1 MESRLFETDLLTG
14 HEPENRKSLE
24 INEAILRFME
34 IGVGPG
40 AMPVDHEPGGAAG
53 GLRLRL
59 RVRLRGELSFMGR
72 GWR

>member
-34 IGVGPG
+34 SRLFETDLLT
-40 AMPVDHEPGGAAG
+40 DHEPGGVKG
-53 GLRLRL
+53 RLRTRLRL
-59 RVRLRGELSFMGR
+59 RCAR
-72 GWR
+72 